1 MIVGILLAAGSARR
15 FGAQK
20 LLASVAFEGKGES
33 APVVRLSAERLL
45 AAGLGQTIVVLGDQ
59 HEAVRAV
66 LTDLPVS
73 FVVNERY
80 AEGLS
85 TSMKCGVSAAL
96 ALGEEVEAVAIALGD
111 QPTVGTHV
119 LPALVER
126 FARDAADGIGY
137 RSIVGPRYQGV
148 RGNPVII
155 GRGILP
161 ELLEVTGDQGARDVI
176 ARNESSVRLVD
187 FDEPMPPDVDTP
199 ADLAALV
206 ARSSERR

>member
-1 MIVGILLAAGSARR
+1 MIVGVLLAAGSGSR

-20 LLASVAFEGKGES
+20 LLASVALERDGES

-45 AAGLGQTIVVLGDQ
+45 EAGLGHTIVVLGSE

-66 LTDLPVS
+66 LADLPVS
-73 FVVNERY
+73 FVVNEQF

-96 ALGEEVEAVAIALGD
+96 TLGNDVEAVAIALGD
-111 QPTVGTHV
+111 QPTIGPHI
-119 LPALVER
+119 LPALIER
-126 FARDAADGIGY
+126 FARDAVDGIGY
-137 RSIVGPRYQGV
+137 RSIVGPRFGGV

-161 ELLEVTGDQGARDVI
+161 ELLEVTGDQ
-176 ARNESSVRLVD
+176 
-187 FDEPMPPDVDTP
+187 
-199 ADLAALV
+199 
-206 ARSSERR
+206 

>member
-1 MIVGILLAAGSARR
+1 MIVGVLLAAGSARR

-20 LLASVAFEGKGES
+20 LLASIARETDGES

-45 AAGLGQTIVVLGDQ
+45 AAGLGKTIVVLGSE

-66 LTDLPVS
+66 LRDLPVS
-73 FVVNERY
+73 FVVNEHY

-96 ALGEEVEAVAIALGD
+96 ALGDEVEAVAIALGD
-111 QPTVGTHV
+111 QPTIGPHV
-119 LPALVER
+119 LPALAER
-126 FARDAADGIGY
+126 FVRDAGDGIGY
-137 RSIVGPRYQGV
+137 RIIVGPRFRGV

-176 ARNESSVRLVD
+176 ARNASSIRLVD
-187 FDEPMPPDVDTP
+187 FDEPMPLDVDTP

-206 ARSSERR
+206 ARRSERR